1 MKTRIQFFIL
11 LFCSASLLL
20 TGSARAQ
27 SPRPGA
33 AASPTKSPYQMP
45 DMTGMYSQMMNA
57 MFTELTRPERAIAL
71 ARFQKQYYDALVK
84 EGFTKEEALSIVRA
98 TQLPFA
104 GSK

>member
-27 SPRPGA
+27 SPSPGA

-71 ARFQKQYYDALVK
+71 ARFQKQY
-84 EGFTKEEALSIVRA
+84 TTHLSRKASPKKKRSV
-98 TQLPFA
+98 L
-104 GSK
+104 